1 MVLSTKELFF
11 TYCLV
16 FWLLEFLCTKNWGT
30 LVQTKSAITIQSVSL
45 FCYVNED
52 RNVHCWDRN
61 VHCLSKH
68 IPLSFLSESLLTKE
82 NIAMVMRT
90 AKILARASHHFHPS
104 ACMYT
109 LAYPGVSVQ
118 RKVKKKINYHLF

>member
-1 MVLSTKELFF
+1 M
-11 TYCLV
+11 
-16 FWLLEFLCTKNWGT
+16 
-30 LVQTKSAITIQSVSL
+30 
-45 FCYVNED
+45 
-52 RNVHCWDRN
+52 HCWDRN

-104 ACMYT
+104 ACMYI
-109 LAYPGVSVQ
+109 AYPGVSVQ
-118 RKVKKKINYHLF
+118 RKVKKKLITTSFSSGMAGSETILWLS

>member
-1 MVLSTKELFF
+1 MASFNKELFF

-16 FWLLEFLCTKNWGT
+16 FWLLEFLCTKKRGT
-30 LVQTKSAITIQSVSL
+30 LVQTKSAITVQSVSL

-68 IPLSFLSESLLTKE
+68 IPLSFLSESLLRKE

-90 AKILARASHHFHPS
+90 AKILARALTSFPS
-104 ACMYT
+104 
-109 LAYPGVSVQ
+109 VSLYVYSSIS
-118 RKVKKKINYHLF
+118 RCICSKEGPKKI